1 MLSLIISI
9 IALGLIVTFHEF
21 GHFIVA
27 RAFKVGVVEF
37 SLGMGPRI
45 ASLVK
50 GGTRYSIRAV
60 PFGGSC
66 LMLGEEMDESEAAD
80 AGGSGINYG
89 AVTNGTLNKSDIYVS
104 DENILVDGRLY
115 GKDEQFV
122 SKKAWQR
129 FLIIAAGPVFNF
141 ILAFV
146 FALIITLNYGYDR
159 PVVMSAEPGMP
170 AAEAGLSEGDT
181 ITGFRMMD
189 EPGVSDT
196 GRYFSVDTSRDIQ
209 LFMIVN
215 ERAIADGQ
223 DIAVRFKDASDGN
236 TEKTSVM
243 KAQYDEAS
251 GRYVI
256 GISYNAGYGKAET
269 IGEVLYFSLYDVR
282 YCIRASVLSIKMI
295 AEGSVNRADVMGPVR
310 MVATMDETVET
321 ASGYG
326 VVTAVMTLLNIMV
339 LISGS
344 LGAMNLLPLPALDG
358 GRLVFIAIEI
368 ILRKPVPKNVEAMIH
383 MAGMLL
389 LLLLMV
395 FILFNDVSLLIN

>member
-243 KAQYDEAS
+243 KAQYDEAF
-251 GRYVI
+251 GVAVVLLVI
-256 GISYNAGYGKAET
+256 VLGINALAKY
-269 IGEVLYFSLYDVR
+269 
-282 YCIRASVLSIKMI
+282 LSF
-295 AEGSVNRADVMGPVR
+295 R
-310 MVATMDETVET
+310 
-321 ASGYG
+321 
-326 VVTAVMTLLNIMV
+326 
-339 LISGS
+339 
-344 LGAMNLLPLPALDG
+344 
-358 GRLVFIAIEI
+358 
-368 ILRKPVPKNVEAMIH
+368 
-383 MAGMLL
+383 
-389 LLLLMV
+389 
-395 FILFNDVSLLIN
+395 FNAKTEQ

>member
-1 MLSLIISI
+1 M
-9 IALGLIVTFHEF
+9 
-21 GHFIVA
+21 
-27 RAFKVGVVEF
+27 VEF

-80 AGGSGINYG
+80 AEGGINYG
-89 AVTNGTLNKSDIYVS
+89 AVTNGTLNKTDIYVS
-104 DENILVDGRLY
+104 DDSILVDGRLY

-170 AAEAGLSEGDT
+170 AAEAGLAEGDV
-181 ITGFRMMD
+181 ITGFRLTD
-189 EPGVSDT
+189 GSGVSDT
-196 GRYFSVDTSRDIQ
+196 GRFFSVDTSRDIQ

-251 GRYVI
+251 GRYVH
-256 GISYNAGYGKAET
+256 G
-269 IGEVLYFSLYDVR
+269 
-282 YCIRASVLSIKMI
+282 
-295 AEGSVNRADVMGPVR
+295 
-310 MVATMDETVET
+310 
-321 ASGYG
+321 
-326 VVTAVMTLLNIMV
+326 
-339 LISGS
+339 
-344 LGAMNLLPLPALDG
+344 
-358 GRLVFIAIEI
+358 
-368 ILRKPVPKNVEAMIH
+368 
-383 MAGMLL
+383 
-389 LLLLMV
+389 
-395 FILFNDVSLLIN
+395 